1 MRQLALLPKPSLE
14 HGSSLRTGK
23 RKIARPI
30 DTKRAMHLVMRAT
43 RARGPWS
50 MLREEHKPKI
60 ERLVHLASSRHGVRV
75 YRFSNVGNH
84 LHLLVR
90 ARTRV
95 GFQNFLRVITA
106 QTAALATGARKGNPK
121 GRFWDALA
129 YSRVVSWGRE
139 FKKLQAYL
147 SKNLLEG
154 MRLFLRGPR
163 GSWTVLAKL
172 KDVEAA
178 SRELGKH
185 LQV

>member
-1 MRQLALLPKPSLE
+1 
-14 HGSSLRTGK
+14 
-23 RKIARPI
+23 
-30 DTKRAMHLVMRAT
+30 
-43 RARGPWS
+43 
-50 MLREEHKPKI
+50 MLCSEHKMRV
-60 ERLVHLASSRHGVRV
+60 ERLVQRTSARHGVRV

-90 ARTRV
+90 ARTRQ
-95 GFQNFLRVITA
+95 GFQNFLRVVAA
-106 QTAALATGARKGNPK
+106 QVAAIITGARKGAPK
-121 GRFWDALA
+121 GKFWDALA

-147 SKNLLEG
+147 SRSLLEG

-163 GSWTVLAKL
+163 GSWTVLSNL

-178 SRELGKH
+178 SRELGTR

>member
-14 HGSSLRTGK
+14 HGSTLRTGK
-23 RKIARPI
+23 RKTARPI
-30 DTKRAMHLVMRAT
+30 DTKRAMHLVMRAS
-43 RARGPWS
+43 RARGQWS
-50 MLREEHKPKI
+50 MLREEHKGRI
-60 ERLVHLASSRHGVRV
+60 ERLVRLTSSCHGVRV

-90 ARTRV
+90 ARTRD
-95 GFQNFLRVITA
+95 GFQNFLRVVTA
-106 QTAALATGARKGNPK
+106 QTAALVTGARKGNPK
-121 GRFWDALA
+121 GKFWDALA

-163 GSWTVLAKL
+163 GSWTVLADL
-172 KDVEAA
+172 KDAEAA
-178 SRELGKH
+178 SCELSTR
-185 LQV
+185 LQI